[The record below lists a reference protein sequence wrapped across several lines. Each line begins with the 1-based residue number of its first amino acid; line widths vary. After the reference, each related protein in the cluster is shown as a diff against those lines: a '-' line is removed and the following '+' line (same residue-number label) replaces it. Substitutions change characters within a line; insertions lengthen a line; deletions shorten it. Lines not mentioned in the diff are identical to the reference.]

1 MNELKIEGLTKLRVP
16 FKKKSTIKNGRMF
29 RNIVVVGLIA
39 YYLIFLIIPIGIAFV
54 GSFYEWN
61 PLKGIF
67 NFRGFEN
74 YSSIFRNELFWRS
87 IWNTLLFSA
96 VVIFFRVILGLG
108 LSTAIYS
115 KLIKRKNLYRAVY
128 YMPVVTPLVAVA
140 FVWTWMYEPQIGFIN
155 QILGTKTN
163 WLYNANTAL
172 GAVML
177 MTIWKDFGYAVVLFL
192 AGLYSLPK
200 DCYEAAAIDGAT
212 GWKTFLYITLPL
224 LKPTTLFVVVTSLI
238 SYLQTYVQIMVMTEG
253 GPGTATYLSSYMI
266 FKEAFENYNFGSA
279 SAMSFILFIIISI
292 LSYLSFKVSSS
303 EKGGKLT

>member
-1 MNELKIEGLTKLRVP
+1 MNLTLSKNIGLT
-16 FKKKSTIKNGRMF
+16 KKKSTIGNGTML
-29 RNIVVVGLIA
+29 RNIVVVGLIV
-39 YYLIFLIIPIGIAFV
+39 YYLTFLIIPIGIAFV

-67 NFRGFEN
+67 NFRGLEN
-74 YSSIFRNELFWRS
+74 YISVTTDALFWKS

-96 VVIFFRVILGLG
+96 VVIIFRVILGLG
-108 LSTAIYS
+108 LATAIYS
-115 KLIKRKNLYRAVY
+115 KLIKRKNFYRAVY
-128 YMPVVTPLVAVA
+128 YMPIVTPMVAVA
-140 FVWTWMYEPQIGFIN
+140 FVWTWMYEPQIGLIN
-155 QILGTKTN
+155 QMLGTKIN
-163 WLYNANTAL
+163 WLFNENTAL
-172 GAVML
+172 WAVIL

-212 GWKTFLYITLPL
+212 AWQTFRYITLPL

-253 GPGTATYLSSYMI
+253 GPGTATYLSSYLI

-279 SAMSFILFIIISI
+279 SAMSFILFIIISV
-292 LSYLSFKVSSS
+292 LSYFSFRISAS
-303 EKGGKLT
+303 EKGGNAA